1 MEHLRFDV
9 VVVGAGVAGAAC
21 ARFLAEGGLRVALVD
36 RRAMAKAGA
45 RWVNGVPARAFDRAR
60 IARPEPPELRGEGHR
75 FIVASP
81 SGRTRIVLE
90 GADGGAERPRNPVME
105 VDMRRLGQRMRDGA
119 KTAGATLIEE
129 TPVEE
134 VVLDHGRPIA
144 LATKAGRI
152 EAALFVDA
160 SGLPAVVRR
169 AVFPR
174 WPDVPRAHL
183 CLAGQEVCTIRDVA
197 GARAFLAENDLKIG
211 DVFALTGTHGG
222 YSVVNLRVELHGDG
236 GEVSLLTGAV
246 PDSGTTG
253 AAMIEELQRAH
264 PWIGERVFG
273 GAGALPLRRPYARLT
288 APGLA
293 LLGDAG
299 NQMFPAH
306 GSGIAIGLR
315 AARLLADV
323 VLEGDRARIGD
334 EDASWPYAMRFHRT
348 HAGAL
353 AGYDLVRRMAQA
365 FTRDEAEA
373 LYETGLITHASV
385 LAALQQ
391 ELFAPSPGELLGTAK
406 AALQAPRLAAKV
418 LAVFAKIPL
427 LVANAAT
434 YPSKPDLAALASY
447 EKRTSMVFDEAPDPV
462 S

>member
-1 MEHLRFDV
+1 MGHDSFDV
-9 VVVGAGVAGAAC
+9 VVVGAGVAGSAC
-21 ARFLAEGGLRVALVD
+21 ARFLAEGGLRVSLVD
-36 RRAMAKAGA
+36 RRPMAKAGA
-45 RWVNGVPARAFDRAR
+45 RWVNGVPARAFDQAR
-60 IARPEPPELRGEGHR
+60 IARPVHPELRGEGHR

-81 SGRTRIVLE
+81 SGRTRLALE
-90 GADGGAERPRNPVME
+90 GDNPVME
-105 VDMRRLGQRMRDGA
+105 VDMRHLGQRMRDGA
-119 KTAGATLIEE
+119 KSAGATLIDEA
-129 TPVEE
+129 PVDD
-134 VVLDHGRPIA
+134 VVMEHGRPIA
-144 LATKAGRI
+144 VVSGERRLAAR
-152 EAALFVDA
+152 LFVDA

-183 CLAGQEVCTIRDVA
+183 CLAGQEVCTLKDVA
-197 GARAFLAENDLKIG
+197 GARAFLAEHQLRSG

-222 YSVVNLRVELHGDG
+222 YSVVNFRIDLPESGAGEHG

-246 PDSGTTG
+246 PDSGTNG
-253 AAMIEELQRAH
+253 AAMIDELKRAH
-264 PWIGERVFG
+264 PWIGDRVFG

-299 NQMFPAH
+299 TQMFPAH

-323 VLEGDRARIGD
+323 VLEAGPSRLGD
-334 EDASWPYAMRFHRT
+334 EDASWDYAMRFHRT

-365 FTRDEAEA
+365 FTRDEGEA
-373 LYETGLITHASV
+373 LYETGLISHASV
-385 LAALQQ
+385 RAALSQ
-391 ELFAPSPGELLGTAK
+391 ELFTPDAAELATTIRATLR
-406 AALQAPRLAAKV
+406 APRLAAKV

-427 LVANAAT
+427 LVANART
-434 YPSKPDLAALASY
+434 YPGKPDLAALAGY
-447 EKRTSMVFDEAPDPV
+447 EQRTAMLFGEASDPID
-462 S
+462 